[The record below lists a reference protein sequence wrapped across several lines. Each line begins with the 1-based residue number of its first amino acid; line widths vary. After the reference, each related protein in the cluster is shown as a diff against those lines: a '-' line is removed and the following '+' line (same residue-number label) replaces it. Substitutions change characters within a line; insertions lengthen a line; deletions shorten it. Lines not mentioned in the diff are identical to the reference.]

1 MLQKIFN
8 AWNGAVDIGST
19 SYNNASEINS
29 DIVLNDSMTIV
40 LKSNRNCKRL
50 EDATEEKQEY
60 HFVVKQYMTKKAT
73 ASFDFMKKW
82 NKDVPMPMVSM
93 VGTIEK
99 ETKGMYYVK
108 LRAAIIGE
116 KMVTCM
122 KCGRPL
128 QNPVSQFFGIGP
140 ECGGH
145 NYVNPFSTDAELRE
159 AVNAYKKEL
168 QKVTWE
174 GWLIKSAVL
183 KMEDYNEKE

>member
-8 AWNGAVDIGST
+8 SWEGAIEIDGT
-19 SYNNASEINS
+19 LYNNASEIDS
-29 DIVLNDSMTIV
+29 DIQLTDGSTII
-40 LKSNRNCKRL
+40 LRSNRNNKRL
-50 EDATEEKQEY
+50 EEATGEHKEY
-60 HFVVKQYMTKKAT
+60 HFVVKKYMTKKST

-82 NKDVPMPMVSM
+82 NKDIPMPMVSM

-99 ETKGMYYVK
+99 ETKGMYYLK
-108 LRAAIIGE
+108 LRAAIIGD
-116 KMVTCM
+116 KMITCM

-128 QNPVSQFFGIGP
+128 NNPVSQFFGIGP

-145 NYVNPFSTDAELRE
+145 NYVNPFNTEEELKE

-174 GWLIKSAVL
+174 GWVIKSAITT
-183 KMEDYNEKE
+183 MEEYYG